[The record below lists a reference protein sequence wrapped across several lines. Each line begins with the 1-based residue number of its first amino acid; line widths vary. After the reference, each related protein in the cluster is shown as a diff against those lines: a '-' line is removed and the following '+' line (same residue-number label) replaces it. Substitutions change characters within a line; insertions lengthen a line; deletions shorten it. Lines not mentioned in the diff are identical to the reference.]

1 MLRPE
6 LRTIAEKL
14 LSLQV
19 PALSLDHVAEAI
31 GTLLVTPDEI
41 GELFD
46 TLEAA
51 GRPVD
56 DVKGPR
62 AAELLRQVLN
72 TARVLRQ
79 ELGRAPQPREI
90 AERSQ
95 LSLELVQR
103 GLWFARI
110 LQR

>member
-1 MLRPE
+1 MRPE
-6 LRTIAEKL
+6 LRTIADKL
-14 LSLQV
+14 LHLPV

-31 GTLLVTPDEI
+31 GTLRVTPDEI

-46 TLEAA
+46 ALEAQ

-56 DVKGPR
+56 DLHGPG
-62 AAELLRQVLN
+62 AAELLGQVLS
-72 TARVLRQ
+72 TARALRL
-79 ELGRAPQPREI
+79 ELGRAPHPREI

-95 LSLELVQR
+95 LALELVQR

>member
-6 LRTIAEKL
+6 LRAIADHL

-31 GTLLVTPDEI
+31 GTLRVTPDEI

-46 TLEAA
+46 ALEAR
-51 GRPVD
+51 GRRVD
-56 DVKGPR
+56 DVQGPG
-62 AAELLRQVLN
+62 AAELLGQVLS
-72 TARVLRQ
+72 TARALRA

-90 AERSQ
+90 AQRSG
-95 LSLELVQR
+95 LALELVQR